1 MHAFAHAYMERHTVV
16 LLLLRDVAAVSA
28 AADFNARRHL
38 AKGR

>member
-1 MHAFAHAYMERHTVV
+1 MEKDKAPSAVL

>member
-1 MHAFAHAYMERHTVV
+1 MEKDKAPSAV